1 MIIVDKETF
10 EAEVQQSSMPCVVD
24 LWGPQCGPCLAL
36 MPEVEKLAE
45 AYEGK
50 LKFCKLNVAEN
61 RRLVISLRVMAVPTI
76 LFYKGGE
83 CVARISGDA
92 VSIEPQGRS
101 GQTRLTYADNG
112 PSWSVVYSP
121 NHNSRSDVMGK
132 LSGKKLLLLGER
144 DGVPGPA
151 MADVFAN
158 SGAEVLFSA
167 TECFV

>member
-83 CVARISGDA
+83 CVARISGD
-92 VSIEPQGRS
+92 
-101 GQTRLTYADNG
+101 NG